1 MPQWQK
7 AQQITVHK
15 AREALGEDFG
25 RVQRTGVSMR
35 FEDAVVEARALL
47 AEIAAIQPPRTGAS
61 SPSGS

>member
-35 FEDAVVEARALL
+35 FEDALSKRALL
-47 AEIAAIQPPRTGAS
+47 AGIAAIQPPRTGAS